1 MTFPKWQMHRGYWKS
16 GVRENTMEA
25 FEKAFEQG
33 IDMVEFDV
41 QVSLDGIPHVYHD
54 WTLKR
59 FFHIDKRV
67 TRLKS
72 EELSGLNIPTLFD
85 VLKNKRVPKAVNI
98 EIKSIDLLCLNLTR
112 RVCKVIAGS
121 KTSKKVMISSFNPM
135 VLYWAKRFLP
145 EITRAQIIGD
155 PDALMAPSF
164 RISMALGK
172 PDYINCSYQL
182 IDEKVTRERLL
193 SFGKPLMVWTVN
205 DTQKAKT
212 YLQRGAKSIISD
224 VLPSS

>member
-33 IDMVEFDV
+33 IDMVELDV
-41 QVSLDGIPHVYHD
+41 QISSDGIPHVYHD

-59 FFHIDKRV
+59 FFHIDKKI

-72 EELSGLNIPTLFD
+72 EELSGLNIPRLSE
-85 VLKNKRVPKAVNI
+85 VLKSKRIPKAINI
-98 EIKSIDLLCLNLTR
+98 EIKSIDLFCLNLTR
-112 RVCKVIAGS
+112 KVCKAIVNS
-121 KTSKKVMISSFNPM
+121 KTPKKIMLSSFNPM
-135 VLYWAKRFLP
+135 VLYWARRFLP

-155 PDALMAPSF
+155 PKALMASSF
-164 RISMALGK
+164 HVSLALGK
-172 PDYINCSYQL
+172 PDYINCSYKL
-182 IDEKVTRERLL
+182 IDHKVTRERLM
-193 SFGKPLMVWTVN
+193 SFSKPLMIWTVN
-205 DTQKAKT
+205 DPEKAKI